1 MTRILYALAFLVAM
15 SIGMPCFAQGA
26 NFDWNGQNVTGLQ
39 GYPGASTAP
48 LSGEVWMYNSPINR
62 YVPVYPGGPFYT
74 IAGLPACN
82 ATTAGQHAIVSNG
95 ATSPSYG
102 ATVSATGAVTVGVF
116 CNGTNWVYN

>member
-1 MTRILYALAFLVAM
+1 
-15 SIGMPCFAQGA
+15 
-26 NFDWNGQNVTGLQ
+26 
-39 GYPGASTAP
+39 
-48 LSGEVWMYNSPINR
+48 MYNSPINR